1 MLISKS
7 AMKSL
12 KDYSPLVHQLVKK
25 ELKKKYRRSI
35 LGYLW
40 SLLNPLMMM
49 VIMSFVFS
57 SIFKSNVEHFP
68 LYCIIGNTLY
78 TFFSE
83 STNQGMESILNNSS
97 LIKKVYIPKFIFPIS
112 SVSSSFVNM
121 SFNLTAILIVKIV
134 MRVPFHFTDLL
145 FFVPLALE
153 FIFCMGMSLILSSL
167 LVYFRDMRHLYQ
179 VLTLAWMYMT
189 PIFYSVDSMPDEV
202 IKAIECNPIY
212 HYLLIFRSYIIYG
225 ELVGIQEI
233 LTSLAI
239 SSLVFVIGL
248 VVFRRAQRNFILYI

>member
-57 SIFKSNVEHFP
+57 SVFKSDVEYFP

-78 TFFSE
+78 SFFNE
-83 STNQGMESILNNSS
+83 STTQGMESILNNSS

-112 SVSSSFVNM
+112 SVSSSFVTM
-121 SFNLTAILIVKIV
+121 SFNLIAILIVKVV
-134 MRVPFHFTDLL
+134 MGVPFHITDIY
-145 FFVPLALE
+145 FVIPLGLE
-153 FIFCMGMSLILSSL
+153 FIFCMGMALILSSL

-179 VLTLAWMYMT
+179 VLILAWMYMT
-189 PIFYSVDSMPDEV
+189 PIFYSVDQMPKEV
-202 IKAIECNPIY
+202 VNVINMNPLTHFMY
-212 HYLLIFRSYIIYG
+212 IFRSYVIAG
-225 ELVGIQEI
+225 EFVGAQEI
-233 LTSLAI
+233 VH
-239 SSLVFVIGL
+239 SLVISVVVLLLGL
-248 VVFRRAQRNFILYI
+248 IIFKKAQKNFILYI